1 MSEALSQSAT
11 EAGAI
16 RDRNINGETIA
27 MCFSGGKDSSLA
39 LWEIRR
45 ARAYTVSTLLTTV
58 NSGFDRVSL
67 HGVRR
72 TLLRDQADAIGI
84 PMTEVP
90 VPRVCTNAV
99 YEREMGVAFARLHAS
114 GIRRVAFGDI
124 FLEDLRTYRE
134 EMLAAWKLEG
144 VFPLWKQD
152 TGELARRFIQDGFQA
167 VLVCVNLQVLDASFA
182 GRPFDEALLSD
193 LPPGVDPCGENG
205 EFHTFVFDG
214 PIFRRSVCVS
224 PGEVVK
230 RDGFAFCDLVSD
242 RRAAARRRSQGKGGD
257 EGR

>member
-1 MSEALSQSAT
+1 MNGAEPQRKPGAEDTLPLNAAGEA
-11 EAGAI
+11 
-16 RDRNINGETIA
+16 IA

-45 ARAYTVSTLLTTV
+45 ERTYVVRTLLTTV
-58 NSGFDRVSL
+58 NAEYGRVSM

-72 TLLRDQADAIGI
+72 GLLRAQADAIGI

-99 YEREMGVAFARLHAS
+99 YEREMGAAFARLQAA

-134 EMLAAWKLEG
+134 EQLAASMLEG
-144 VFPLWKQD
+144 FFPLWKQD
-152 TGELARRFIQDGFQA
+152 TWKLARRFIQAGFKA
-167 VLVCVNLQVLDASFA
+167 VLVCVNLKVLDSTFA
-182 GRPFDEALLSD
+182 GRRFDEALLSD

-205 EFHTFVFDG
+205 EFHTFVYDG
-214 PIFRRSVCVS
+214 PIFRRSVRVS
-224 PGEVVK
+224 TGEVVQ
-230 RDGFAFCDLVSD
+230 RDSFAFCDLLSASPP
-242 RRAAARRRSQGKGGD
+242 RRSTPPSPQPRRR
-257 EGR
+257 

>member
-1 MSEALSQSAT
+1 MNGAEPQQKPGEEDTLPLNG
-11 EAGAI
+11 AG
-16 RDRNINGETIA
+16 ESIA

-45 ARAYTVSTLLTTV
+45 AQTYVVETLLTTV
-58 NSGFDRVSL
+58 NAEYDRVSM

-72 TLLRDQADAIGI
+72 ELLREQADAIGI

-99 YEREMGVAFARLHAS
+99 YEREMGAAFARLAAA

-134 EMLAAWKLEG
+134 EQLAASKLECF
-144 VFPLWKQD
+144 FPLWKQD
-152 TGELARRFIQDGFQA
+152 TGKLARRFIQGGFKA
-167 VLVCVNLQVLDASFA
+167 VLVCVNLKVLDSTFA
-182 GRPFDEALLSD
+182 GRRFDEALLSD

-205 EFHTFVFDG
+205 EFHTFVYDG
-214 PIFRRSVCVS
+214 PVFRRSVRVS
-224 PGEVVK
+224 TGEVVQ
-230 RDGFAFCDLVSD
+230 RDSFVFCDLL
-242 RRAAARRRSQGKGGD
+242 AASPPRRSAPPSPNPGG
-257 EGR
+257 EE

>member
-1 MSEALSQSAT
+1 MNCAEPQRKPGAEDALQQNAAGEA
-11 EAGAI
+11 
-16 RDRNINGETIA
+16 IA

-45 ARAYTVSTLLTTV
+45 AQRYVVETLLTTV
-58 NSGFDRVSL
+58 NAEYDRVSM

-72 TLLRDQADAIGI
+72 ELLREQADTIGI

-99 YEREMGVAFARLHAS
+99 YEREMGAAFARLQAA

-134 EMLAAWKLEG
+134 EQLAASKLEG
-144 VFPLWKQD
+144 FFPLWKQD
-152 TGELARRFIQDGFQA
+152 TWKLARRFIQGGFKA
-167 VLVCVNLQVLDASFA
+167 VLVCVNLKVLDSTFA
-182 GRPFDEALLSD
+182 GRRFDEALLSD

-205 EFHTFVFDG
+205 EFHTFVYDG
-214 PIFRRSVCVS
+214 PIFGRSVPVS
-224 PGEVVK
+224 TGEVVQ
-230 RDGFAFCDLVSD
+230 RDSFAFCDLLSASPPP
-242 RRAAARRRSQGKGGD
+242 RRSTPLSPQPRRR
-257 EGR
+257 

>member
-1 MSEALSQSAT
+1 MNGAKPHRKPGT
-11 EAGAI
+11 EDTLLLNTDGDA
-16 RDRNINGETIA
+16 IA

-45 ARAYTVSTLLTTV
+45 ARTYVVRTLLTTV
-58 NSGFDRVSL
+58 NAEYDRVSM

-72 TLLRDQADAIGI
+72 DLLREQADAIGI

-99 YEREMGVAFARLHAS
+99 YEREMGAAFARLQAA

-134 EMLAAWKLEG
+134 EQLAASKLEG
-144 VFPLWKQD
+144 FFPLWKQD
-152 TGELARRFIQDGFQA
+152 TRSLARRFIRSGFKA
-167 VLVCVNLQVLDASFA
+167 VLVCVDLKVLDSTYA
-182 GRPFDEALLSD
+182 GRRFDEVLLSD

-205 EFHTFVFDG
+205 EFHTFVYDG
-214 PIFRRSVCVS
+214 PIFRRSVRVS
-224 PGEVVK
+224 LGEVVQ
-230 RDGFAFCDLVSD
+230 RDSFAYCDLLS
-242 RRAAARRRSQGKGGD
+242 ASPPRRSTPLSPNQGGD
-257 EGR
+257 E

>member
-1 MSEALSQSAT
+1 MSGAEPQPA
-11 EAGAI
+11 AGAAG
-16 RDRNINGETIA
+16 NPNLNANGEAIA

-39 LWEIRR
+39 FREIHR
-45 ARAYTVSTLLTTV
+45 ANRYIVRSFLTTV
-58 NSGFDRVSL
+58 NADFDRVSM

-72 TLLRDQADAIGI
+72 TLLREQSRAIGI
-84 PMTEVP
+84 PMTEVA

-99 YEREMGVAFARLHAS
+99 YEREMGHAFARLHAA

-134 EMLAAWKLEG
+134 EQLAAWNLEC

-152 TGELARRFIQDGFQA
+152 TGKLARQFIRDGFEA
-167 VLVCVNLQVLDASFA
+167 VIVCVNLAVLDAAFA
-182 GRPFDEALLSD
+182 GRRFDEAFLAD

-205 EFHTFVFDG
+205 EFHTFVFNG

-224 PGEVVK
+224 PGEVVE
-230 RDGFAFCDLVSD
+230 RDNFAFCDLVPD
-242 RRAAARRRSQGKGGD
+242 RHAGDGRHRSQEKGGD
-257 EGR
+257 G

>member
-1 MSEALSQSAT
+1 MNGAKPQSKPGAEDTLPLNGAGEA
-11 EAGAI
+11 
-16 RDRNINGETIA
+16 IA

-45 ARAYTVSTLLTTV
+45 AQTYVVETLLTTV
-58 NSGFDRVSL
+58 NAEYDRVSM

-72 TLLRDQADAIGI
+72 ELLREQADAIGI

-99 YEREMGVAFARLHAS
+99 YEREMGAAYARLQAA

-134 EMLAAWKLEG
+134 EQLAASKLECF
-144 VFPLWKQD
+144 FPLWKQD
-152 TGELARRFIQDGFQA
+152 TGRLARRFIQGGFKA
-167 VLVCVNLQVLDASFA
+167 VLVCVNSKVLDSTFA
-182 GRPFDEALLSD
+182 GRRFDEALLSD

-205 EFHTFVFDG
+205 EFHTFVYDG
-214 PIFRRSVCVS
+214 PVFRRSVRVS
-224 PGEVVK
+224 TGEVVQ
-230 RDGFAFCDLVSD
+230 RDSFVFCDLLS
-242 RRAAARRRSQGKGGD
+242 ASPPRRSTPPSPNPGGED
-257 EGR
+257 

>member
-1 MSEALSQSAT
+1 MN
-11 EAGAI
+11 GAEPQ
-16 RDRNINGETIA
+16 RKTGAKDTLPPNPDGETIA

-45 ARAYTVSTLLTTV
+45 TRTYVVRTLLTTV
-58 NSGFDRVSL
+58 NAEYDRVSM

-72 TLLRDQADAIGI
+72 ELLREQADAIGI

-99 YEREMGVAFARLHAS
+99 YEREMGAAFARLQAA

-134 EMLAAWKLEG
+134 EQLAASKLEG
-144 VFPLWKQD
+144 FFPLWKQD
-152 TGELARRFIQDGFQA
+152 TRKLARRFIQDGFKA
-167 VLVCVNLQVLDASFA
+167 VLVCVNLKVLDSTFA
-182 GRPFDEALLSD
+182 GRRFDEALLSD

-205 EFHTFVFDG
+205 EFHTFVYDG
-214 PIFRRSVCVS
+214 PIFRRSVRVAT
-224 PGEVVK
+224 GEVVQ
-230 RDGFAFCDLVSD
+230 RDPFAFCDLLPD
-242 RRAAARRRSQGKGGD
+242 RRPGDAHHQGGD
-257 EGR
+257 E

>member
-1 MSEALSQSAT
+1 
-11 EAGAI
+11 
-16 RDRNINGETIA
+16 

-39 LWEIRR
+39 LREIHGAQRYR
-45 ARAYTVSTLLTTV
+45 VKTLLTTV
-58 NSGFDRVSL
+58 NSDFDRVSM

-72 TLLRDQADAIGI
+72 TLLREQADSIGI

-90 VPRVCTNAV
+90 VPRTCTNAV

-134 EMLAAWKLEG
+134 EQLAAWKLEC

-152 TGELARRFIQDGFQA
+152 TGELARQFIQDGFKA
-167 VLVCVNLQVLDASFA
+167 VLVCVNLKVLNSSFT
-182 GRPFDEALLSD
+182 GRRFDEAFLSD

-214 PIFRRSVCVS
+214 PIFRRSVRMS
-224 PGEVVK
+224 LGEVVK
-230 RDGFAFCDLVSD
+230 RDDFAFCDLLPD
-242 RRAAARRRSQGKGGD
+242 RCADDVRHTAS
-257 EGR
+257 

>member
-1 MSEALSQSAT
+1 MKGAEPQRKTGSEDTLPLSVDG
-11 EAGAI
+11 EA
-16 RDRNINGETIA
+16 IA

-45 ARAYTVSTLLTTV
+45 ARTYGVRTLLTTV
-58 NSGFDRVSL
+58 NAEYDRVSM

-72 TLLRDQADAIGI
+72 ELLREQADAIGI

-99 YEREMGVAFARLHAS
+99 YEREMGAAFARLQAA

-134 EMLAAWKLEG
+134 EQLAASQLEG
-144 VFPLWKQD
+144 YFPLWKQD
-152 TGELARRFIQDGFQA
+152 TWTLARRFIRGGFKA
-167 VLVCVNLQVLDASFA
+167 VLVCVNLKVLDSTFA
-182 GRPFDEALLSD
+182 GRRFDEALLSD

-205 EFHTFVFDG
+205 EFHTFVYDG
-214 PIFRRSVCVS
+214 PIFGRSVRVT
-224 PGEVVK
+224 PGEVVH
-230 RDGFAFCDLVSD
+230 RDSFAFCDLLSSSPP
-242 RRAAARRRSQGKGGD
+242 RRATPLSLQPRRI
-257 EGR
+257 